1 MKRRMKV
8 SRCCC
13 DSQIIGIPGF
23 GGGPPSE
30 IYNFE
35 HLPGPTYVNLGQ
47 NGLPIVG
54 RNTINQGQITE
65 KALSTYQRFTLAGN
79 TALFDQA
86 RLEIT
91 ASSNGLTY
99 TGTPIPMVAVL
110 MAPYLEPSLVPVPGH
125 PPATST
131 TPGERE
137 TNFPL
142 ASFSFTYTPSNTA
155 ATCIFGITNIIAPLI
170 PGGGGIVSIFP
181 WLDIYFR
188 EEPISFGGGTNVAA
202 VTGFIRMYTT

>member
-23 GGGPPSE
+23 GGGDPTE
-30 IYNFE
+30 VYNFE

-54 RNTINQGQITE
+54 RQTISQFGQVID

-79 TALFDQA
+79 SSLFDKA
-86 RLEIT
+86 RLEVT
-91 ASSNGLTY
+91 ASSAGLTY
-99 TGTPIPMVAVL
+99 TGTPIPMIAVL

-131 TPGERE
+131 TPGQRE
-137 TNFPL
+137 VSFPL
-142 ASFSFTYTPSNTA
+142 ASFTFSYTPSDTPA
-155 ATCIFGITNIIAPLI
+155 IYIFEITSIIAPLI
-170 PGGGGIVSIFP
+170 PGGVVSIFP
-181 WLDIYFR
+181 WLDIYFH
-188 EEPISFGGGTNVAA
+188 ETPISFGGGTNVAA